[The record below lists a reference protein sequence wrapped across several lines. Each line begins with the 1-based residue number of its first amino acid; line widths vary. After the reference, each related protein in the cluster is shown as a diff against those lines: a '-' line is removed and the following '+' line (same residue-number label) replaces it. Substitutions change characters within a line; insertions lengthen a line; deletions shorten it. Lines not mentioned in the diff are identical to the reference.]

1 MTPFAFVPTRRQA
14 TLALLSAGLLAGC
27 ASRSPKPAPSAR
39 SAPPARTSG
48 RGLNLHPSQR
58 EAVVAHTM
66 LLVNTPY
73 TYGGNTPQGGF
84 DCSGLI
90 QYVLRQVAGPQQ
102 ALPRTTAQWAAAST
116 PVPQT
121 RLQRGDLVFFNT
133 TGKPYSHMGLYVG
146 DGQFVHAPSTGGI
159 VRKASLS
166 NRYFAPRYLGARRV
180 FAA

>member
-1 MTPFAFVPTRRQA
+1 MSEFPFAPTRRQA

-27 ASRSPKPAPSAR
+27 ASRSPGPAPSAR
-39 SAPPARTSG
+39 STPPARS
-48 RGLNLHPSQR
+48 RSGLNLHPGHR
-58 EAVVAHTM
+58 EAAVAQAM

-90 QYVLRQVAGPQQ
+90 QYVLRLVAGPQQ

-116 PVPQT
+116 PVPRGQ
-121 RLQRGDLVFFNT
+121 LQRGDLVFFNT

-146 DGQFVHAPSTGGI
+146 SDQFVHAPSSGGT
-159 VRKASLS
+159 VRKASLG
-166 NRYFAPRYLGARRV
+166 NRYFAQRYLGARRV